1 MVTEEHSFIPKTVGP
16 QTAHLIAQLHDR
28 GQTLFTLA
36 DVKQITG
43 LSPALASSL
52 LHKAV
57 RRGLFS
63 RVRPGLFVIV
73 PVELGSATEFAGN
86 PYLIARSLAAGSP
99 YFLSHS
105 TAMEIHR
112 MVTQPQLGI
121 FVSSP
126 LRHRSQTLS
135 GTRYRFVLTKEN
147 QFFGSLKH
155 WVTKQEAVDV
165 SDLERTVID
174 GLRQPEYTGGIT
186 EVAKGLWMR
195 RTDMDLQKLVD
206 YALCLKLGAVV
217 RRLGYLLEVYSLGS
231 DQQRL
236 ALQNALTPTY
246 ALLDPIIPREG
257 RYLSRWR
264 LRLNVAREEL
274 ETVRTT

>member
-1 MVTEEHSFIPKTVGP
+1 M
-16 QTAHLIAQLHDR
+16 
-28 GQTLFTLA
+28 
-36 DVKQITG
+36 QITE
-43 LSPALASSL
+43 LTSPRVSGL

-73 PVELGSATEFAGN
+73 PSELGSTTEFSGN
-86 PYLIARSLAAGSP
+86 PYLIARGLAAGSL

-126 LRHRSQTLS
+126 RRLLSLTLS
-135 GTRYRFVLTKEN
+135 GTRYHFVLTQEK
-147 QFFGSLKH
+147 QFFGSMKH
-155 WVTKQEAVDV
+155 WVTKQESVDV

-174 GLRQPEYTGGIT
+174 GLRQPEYAGGIT

-195 RTDMDLQKLVD
+195 RGDMDLQKLVD
-206 YALCLKLGAVV
+206 YALRLDVGAVI
-217 RRLGYLLEVYSLGS
+217 RRTGYLLEVYGLASE
-231 DQQRL
+231 QQRL
-236 ALQNALTPTY
+236 ALQNALTSTY
-246 ALLDPIIPREG
+246 APLDPLLPREG
-257 RYLSRWR
+257 PFLSRWK
-264 LRLNVAREEL
+264 LRLNVTREEL
-274 ETVRTT
+274 ETIRRT